1 MGFQGII
8 LAYAKEIV
16 LEKGTAIEEG
26 KSDEAKDVEA
36 WKKGTLETVRLADQD
51 GYAALKYVHP
61 YLKHHRHLLTDG
73 ASGSQVLAAQ
83 PCDS

>member
-16 LEKGTAIEEG
+16 LEKGTAVEDG

-36 WKKGTLETVRLADQD
+36 WKKGTLETVRLADRD
-51 GYAALKYVHP
+51 GYAALKYEPP
-61 YLKHHRHLLTDG
+61 YFGHLQSSLTG
-73 ASGSQVLAAQ
+73 CVTGSQALVAQ